1 MRSMSLTSTN
11 ASRVCNSGVC
21 TSTIAVSDRVHLNHD
36 VMSVSDPFTTGAN
49 AFNEAGSGARCPAE
63 AGSDATQASTGR
75 QDAGS
80 GAGGVG
86 VGSGSGVVELSSGR
100 LLFRAENVDEA
111 GRVVQRGFLEVTE
124 QTLVYYVGVAALED
138 AGRSHAGGGS
148 GTGASSNDLDTAERD
163 ALVERLLGGAQSGD
177 AQAQTQAPG
186 RNAIRWRYTEI
197 RRYGCERNLFT
208 IEAGRRARTGAGIFA
223 FRTRSVDAAQS
234 LFTSLQTAVRS
245 AATRQPHSKQE
256 ATTAARITPDPNN
269 NQSSNRKGP
278 SLARFGGK
286 PSFTQ
291 PQQPFSDAATEE
303 RTTEGTLL
311 VVAASQKEKAEAH
324 GDAAAF
330 RSSDSLNHMRWE
342 PGVLPSPDTPSGTA
356 LPFDTKLLAA
366 AGERPVAG
374 AGAVVGATETRPD
387 DAHGYIN
394 MRAKESKST
403 PYYAKFLRQIRHRV
417 GKSKVGQES
426 QSAGN
431 ANNPYENVSA
441 AEAQTLYVNTAPDG
455 APAPGRDLAA
465 APNSSAT
472 SSTDAVCDSARW
484 KMAPALPPRKAGKGK
499 KKGAHLGGATGGGP
513 LGMCVCA
520 NCGHCA
526 GTSHAHALTIEMFP
540 VIQEEY
546 SGGSASIGNNSTL
559 TSGKASPSPH
569 HTLSAIASAAS
580 PASAAASTSSSSR
593 QQTQQTPF
601 LLAAVTTARHGGPTH
616 SKPNIS
622 AVSVAAPAVAASCT
636 LPKSGLNYAEL
647 DIRSLMRTKSST
659 GSSRSSKKSSDEQ
672 QSQDGNPNKGG
683 NALESDV
690 PPENSGHERRMYSVS
705 DRETAVSDQTATS
718 SSVFG
723 AASSSVS
730 HSSAAAPPRSRL
742 NTGPA
747 SGGGGASAAGMALS
761 ALSSSQSNSS
771 ISATADAPMSAGPG
785 VVLPGHAGGTVFRYP
800 AARLLTNPTA
810 SMSIS
815 SCDSQQPLLSQ
826 SGSMASACSSRPSSD
841 GMGVAAG
848 EYTKIDMDR
857 TTALNM
863 SIREL
868 QERQERHCRHV
879 RGVGGMSGG
888 AHGGGAGG
896 SVWPKHPA
904 VAGLT
909 LMSLSC
915 SSSFQS
921 GSSPAPPNA
930 AGPVGMS
937 ASLHSACL
945 PSNCKCAS
953 AVPVAGALSSSCHA
967 AHAPTGAS
975 ASASASGAP
984 ADTAAGATLRAVDHA
999 AKDSARSGSI
1009 ADLLARRSRHN
1020 STAS

>member
-1 MRSMSLTSTN
+1 MRTMSLTSTN
-11 ASRVCNSGVC
+11 ATRVCNSSVC
-21 TSTIAVSDRVHLNHD
+21 ASTIAVSDRVHLNHD

-49 AFNEAGSGARCPAE
+49 AFNDAGSGARCPAG
-63 AGSDATQASTGR
+63 AGSDATQASADR

-86 VGSGSGVVELSSGR
+86 SGSGVVELCSGQ

-124 QTLVYYVGVAALED
+124 QTLVYHVGVAALED
-138 AGRSHAGGGS
+138 AGRSHAGS
-148 GTGASSNDLDTAERD
+148 GTSSNDLDIAERD
-163 ALVERLLGGAQSGD
+163 ALVERLLGGAQGGG
-177 AQAQTQAPG
+177 AQTQTPG

-223 FRTRSVDAAQS
+223 FRTPSVDAAQR

-256 ATTAARITPDPNN
+256 AAIAAQITPDQNN

-291 PQQPFSDAATEE
+291 PQPQQSLSDAATDE
-303 RTTEGTLL
+303 RTTEGTL
-311 VVAASQKEKAEAH
+311 VVAATQKEKAEVH
-324 GDAAAF
+324 GDATAF
-330 RSSDSLNHMRWE
+330 QSSDSLNHMRWE

-356 LPFDTKLLAA
+356 LPFDSKLLAA

-374 AGAVVGATETRPD
+374 AGAVAGATETRPD

-403 PYYAKFLRQIRHRV
+403 PYYARFLRQIRHRV
-417 GKSKVGQES
+417 GKSKVGQEP
-426 QSAGN
+426 QSTIN
-431 ANNPYENVSA
+431 ANNFYENVSA
-441 AEAQTLYVNTAPDG
+441 ADAQTLYVNTVPDG
-455 APAPGRDLAA
+455 APAPGYAPPAA
-465 APNSSAT
+465 SNSSAT
-472 SSTDAVCDSARW
+472 ASTDAACDSARW
-484 KMAPALPPRKAGKGK
+484 NMAPALPPRKEGKGK

-526 GTSHAHALTIEMFP
+526 GTSHTHALTIEMFP

-546 SGGSASIGNNSTL
+546 SGGSASIGGNNSTL

-569 HTLSAIASAAS
+569 HTLSAIASAS
-580 PASAAASTSSSSR
+580 PAAASTSSSSR

-601 LLAAVTTARHGGPTH
+601 LIAAVTTGRHGAPTH
-616 SKPNIS
+616 SKPNTS
-622 AVSVAAPAVAASCT
+622 VAPPVAAPSVAASCT

-659 GSSRSSKKSSDEQ
+659 GSSRSSKKSTDEQ
-672 QSQDGNPNKGG
+672 QSQEGELRPESGG
-683 NALESDV
+683 HDK
-690 PPENSGHERRMYSVS
+690 RMYSVS
-705 DRETAVSDQTATS
+705 DRETAVSDHTATS

-723 AASSSVS
+723 PASSSVS
-730 HSSAAAPPRSRL
+730 HSSAAAPPRSRP

-747 SGGGGASAAGMALS
+747 SAGGGASAAGMALS

-785 VVLPGHAGGTVFRYP
+785 VVLPGRAGGTVFRYP
-800 AARLLTNPTA
+800 AARLFTNPTA

-841 GMGVAAG
+841 GMGVAAAG

-868 QERQERHCRHV
+868 QERQERHCKHL
-879 RGVGGMSGG
+879 RGVGGMGGG

-915 SSSFQS
+915 SSSFQA
-921 GSSPAPPNA
+921 GSSPAPPHA

-975 ASASASGAP
+975 TSASGAAGA